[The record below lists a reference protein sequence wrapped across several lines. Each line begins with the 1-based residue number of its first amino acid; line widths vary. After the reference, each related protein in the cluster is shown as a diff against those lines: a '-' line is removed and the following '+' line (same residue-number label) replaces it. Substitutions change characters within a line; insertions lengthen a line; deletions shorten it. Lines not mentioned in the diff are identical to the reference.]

1 MTMQV
6 QRATELHIWQKVK
19 ENEMVTH
26 LLLLNHNNAWQ
37 LRLYE
42 NREASVR
49 DAQQWV
55 EEAQY
60 EN

>member
-1 MTMQV
+1 
-6 QRATELHIWQKVK
+6 
-19 ENEMVTH
+19 MVTH
-26 LLLLNHNNAWQ
+26 LLLLNHNNDWQ

-42 NREASVR
+42 KREASVR
-49 DAQQWV
+49 DAQQWI